1 MRKDNPHISKR
12 RGGRKQTHRR
22 FSLQAFHHKHRHH
35 HSDHDP
41 HDHEM
46 SKTPE
51 ESTNSAE
58 AVALAFESACANRC
72 DGDTHEKEN
81 KPREQC
87 TVTFKMGLKWLQSKY
102 YVSFYK
108 GYKKGRAHSTDDG
121 IQVEI
126 KNGSKVVS
134 RCHSCNTPS
143 NNWHG
148 VSARKA
154 NDVLAYYL
162 SARHTICQLSI
173 QNCQHE
179 KSLKMAERTFCSI
192 VTPVNK
198 Y

>member
-1 MRKDNPHISKR
+1 VLNTTFTNILVISWRSVLLVHLKVLVQIDVMVILMKRKINLGSNVQLP
-12 RGGRKQTHRR
+12 
-22 FSLQAFHHKHRHH
+22 
-35 HSDHDP
+35 
-41 HDHEM
+41 
-46 SKTPE
+46 
-51 ESTNSAE
+51 
-58 AVALAFESACANRC
+58 
-72 DGDTHEKEN
+72 
-81 KPREQC
+81 
-87 TVTFKMGLKWLQSKY
+87 LKWVWSDYKSKY

-192 VTPVNK
+192 VTTVNK